1 MVWNLVDCFL
11 GTRPIG
17 DTCKLGNGGVE
28 KGPATL
34 PRATSLATI
43 SGFAKAV
50 GKFLENLAVRD
61 PLKPMLAPVVRYY
74 TTYNSQ
80 RCGQDPT

>member
-1 MVWNLVDCFL
+1 MRNLVECFL

-34 PRATSLATI
+34 PRATSLAKFSETI
-43 SGFAKAV
+43 SGCAKAV
-50 GKFLENLAVRD
+50 GKFFENLAVRE
-61 PLKPMLAPVVRYY
+61 PV
-74 TTYNSQ
+74 
-80 RCGQDPT
+80 